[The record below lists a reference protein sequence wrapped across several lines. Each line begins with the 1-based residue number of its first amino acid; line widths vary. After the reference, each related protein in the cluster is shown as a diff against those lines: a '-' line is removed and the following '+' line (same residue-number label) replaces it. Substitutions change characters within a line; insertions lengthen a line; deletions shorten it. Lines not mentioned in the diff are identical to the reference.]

1 MEFEK
6 NLKELEKMAEQMSSG
21 QIGLQESIET
31 FKKGIKLIEKCRKE
45 ISQAEQSVQKLIKI
59 NEDTGEV
66 QTEDFSPSSE
76 DQN

>member
-6 NLKELEKMAEQMSSG
+6 NLKELEKMTEKMSSG
-21 QIGLQESIET
+21 QFNLKESIET
-31 FKKGIKLIEKCRKE
+31 FKKGMNLIEKCRKE

-59 NEDTGEV
+59 NENTGEME
-66 QTEDFSPSSE
+66 TEDFNPSEE